1 MSLREYA
8 HFSESC
14 LRSNPAVT
22 AENCLKKRI
31 REKEIA
37 QPFALTDQ

>member
-22 AENCLKKRI
+22 AENCLQKRI

-37 QPFALTDQ
+37 QPFALTDR